1 MYRFRVGQSSASI
14 TKRVNLK
21 KSRSPLLSNSNS
33 VRYEKMSAQTVGGV
47 PVLILKEGTGRS
59 TGKEAQRNN
68 ITAAKVVAETVRTTL
83 GPRGMDKMLVSTI
96 GDVTITNDG
105 ATIMKE
111 LDVQHPAAKMLVE
124 VSKTQ
129 DDEVGDG
136 TTTAVLLSGELL
148 ERAEKLLDKDV
159 HPTVIVDGYKKAAE
173 KAIEILDKLSMPV
186 AEKDDA
192 TLRHVAMTSMYSKG
206 IVVAKEHFADIA
218 VKAVKQVSEKVD
230 GKIKADIDL
239 VKIVKKHGKGLEET
253 ELVRGIVIDKEI
265 SHAQMPKRIEA
276 AKIALLNA
284 KLENEKTEFD
294 AKININNPDQ
304 MHLFI
309 EEEEKMLKD
318 MVSQIEKTGANV
330 LFSEKGIDDVA
341 LHFLSKAGIAA
352 IKNVSSGDL
361 EKLSKAT
368 GGRIVSSVKELTKD
382 ALGEA
387 KLIEEVKIG
396 DDKLVYVRD
405 AKNPKAVTI
414 VVRGGT
420 EHVVDEADRSLHD
433 ALCVVRNALED
444 GKILAGGGAPE
455 AELSKRLRDYAV
467 KVGGR
472 EQLAIEA
479 FAESLEIVPTTLAEN
494 AGLDPI
500 DVLVELRSKHER
512 AGSPWFGI
520 DVYTGKTA
528 DMWKLNIVEP
538 LRVKKQVVRSATEAV
553 TMLLRVDDVIAS
565 KGVDKGAGGG
575 KDFKPPGGDEEF

>member
-1 MYRFRVGQSSASI
+1 M
-14 TKRVNLK
+14 L
-21 KSRSPLLSNSNS
+21 
-33 VRYEKMSAQTVGGV
+33 AQGAGGV
-47 PVLILKEGTGRS
+47 PVIILKEGTGRT

-68 ITAAKVVAETVRTTL
+68 ITAAKIVAETVRTTL

-129 DDEVGDG
+129 DNEVGDG

-173 KAIEILDKLSMPV
+173 KAMEFLDKMSLPV

-206 IVVAKEHFADIA
+206 IVVAKEKFADIA
-218 VKAVKQVSEKVD
+218 VKAVKQVAEKID
-230 GKIKADIDL
+230 GKVKADIDL
-239 VKIVKKHGKGLEET
+239 IKILKKHGKGLEET
-253 ELVRGIVIDKEI
+253 ELVKGIVVDKEFA
-265 SHAQMPKRIEA
+265 HAQMPKTVQT

-284 KLENEKTEFD
+284 KLEIEKTEFD
-294 AKININNPDQ
+294 AKININSPDQ
-304 MHLFI
+304 MQLFI
-309 EEEEKMLKD
+309 EEEEKMLSD
-318 MVSQIEKTGANV
+318 MVSQVEKTGANL

-341 LHFLSKAGIAA
+341 LHFLAKKGIAA
-352 IKNVSSGDL
+352 VKNVSSGDM

-368 GGRIVSSVKELTKD
+368 GGRIVANVKELTKD
-382 ALGEA
+382 GLGEA
-387 KLIEEVKIG
+387 KLVEEVKIG
-396 DDKLVYVRD
+396 DDKLIYVRD

-420 EHVVDEADRSLHD
+420 EHVVDEAERSLHD

-455 AELSKRLRDYAV
+455 AELAKRLREYAV

-479 FAESLEIVPTTLAEN
+479 FAEALEAVPTTLAEN

-500 DVLVELRSKHER
+500 DILVELRSKHER
-512 AGSPWFGI
+512 QGNPWFGV
-520 DVYTGKTA
+520 DVYSGEIK
-528 DMWKLNIVEP
+528 DMKKLNVLDP
-538 LRVKKQVVRSATEAV
+538 LRVKQQVVKSASEAAS
-553 TMLLRVDDVIAS
+553 MILRIDDVIAS
-565 KGVDKGAGGG
+565 KGVEKGPGGG
-575 KDFKPPGGDEEF
+575 KDFPKPGGGDEDF

>member
-33 VRYEKMSAQTVGGV
+33 VRYERMSAQGTQGV

-59 TGKEAQRNN
+59 TRKEAQRNN
-68 ITAAKVVAETVRTTL
+68 ITAAKDVAETVRSPV
-83 GPRGMDKMLVSTI
+83 GPRGMDKMVVSTI

-173 KAIEILDKLSMPV
+173 KAIEILDKLSFPV
-186 AEKDDA
+186 TDKDDA

-239 VKIVKKHGKGLEET
+239 IKIVKKHGKGLEET

-265 SHAQMPKRIEA
+265 SHAQMPKKIEL

-309 EEEEKMLKD
+309 EEEEKMLRD

-368 GGRIVSSVKELTKD
+368 GGRIVSSVKGLTKD
-382 ALGEA
+382 TLGEA

-414 VVRGGT
+414 VIRGGT

-455 AELSKRLRDYAV
+455 AELAKRLRDYAV

-479 FAESLEIVPTTLAEN
+479 FAEALEAVPTTLPEN
-494 AGLDPI
+494 AAPDPTDILD
-500 DVLVELRSKHER
+500 ELR
-512 AGSPWFGI
+512 
-520 DVYTGKTA
+520 T
-528 DMWKLNIVEP
+528 N
-538 LRVKKQVVRSATEAV
+538 
-553 TMLLRVDDVIAS
+553 
-565 KGVDKGAGGG
+565 
-575 KDFKPPGGDEEF
+575 

>member
-1 MYRFRVGQSSASI
+1 
-14 TKRVNLK
+14 
-21 KSRSPLLSNSNS
+21 
-33 VRYEKMSAQTVGGV
+33 MSAQTIGGT

-68 ITAAKVVAETVRTTL
+68 ITAAKIIAETVRTTL

-129 DDEVGDG
+129 DNEVGDG
-136 TTTAVLLSGELL
+136 TTTAVILSGELL
-148 ERAEKLLDKDV
+148 EKAEKLLDKDV

-173 KAIEILDKLSMPV
+173 KAIEILDKLSIPIS
-186 AEKDDA
+186 EKDDVILRQVA
-192 TLRHVAMTSMYSKG
+192 TTSMYSKG
-206 IVVAKEHFADIA
+206 IAVAKEHFADIA
-218 VKAVKQVSEKVD
+218 VKAVKQIAEKSD
-230 GKIKADIDL
+230 GKLRADIDL
-239 VKIVKKHGKGLEET
+239 IKILKKHGKSLEET
-253 ELVRGIVIDKEI
+253 ELVKGIVIDKELA
-265 SHAQMPKRIEA
+265 HAQMPKTITGAR
-276 AKIALLNA
+276 IALLNA
-284 KLENEKTEFD
+284 KLEVEKTEFD

-309 EEEEKMLKD
+309 EEEKMLVD
-318 MVSQIEKTGANV
+318 MVNQIEKTGANIV
-330 LFSEKGIDDVA
+330 FSEKGIDDVA
-341 LHFLSKAGIAA
+341 LHYLVKKGIGAV
-352 IKNVSSGDL
+352 KNVSSGDL

-368 GGRIVSSVKELTKD
+368 GARVVASVKDLAKD
-382 ALGEA
+382 SLGEA

-396 DDKLVYVRD
+396 DDKLLYVRD

-414 VVRGGT
+414 VIRGGT

-444 GKILAGGGAPE
+444 GKIVAGGGAPE
-455 AELSKRLRDYAV
+455 EELAKRLREYAV

-479 FAESLEIVPTTLAEN
+479 FAESLEAVPTTLAEN
-494 AGLDPI
+494 AGFDPI

-512 AGSPWFGI
+512 AGSPWFGV
-520 DVYTGKTA
+520 DVYSGEIR
-528 DMWKLNIVEP
+528 DMKKLNVLEP
-538 LRVKKQVVRSATEAV
+538 LRVKQQVVKSASEAAS
-553 TMLLRVDDVIAS
+553 MILRIDDVIAS
-565 KGVDKGAGGG
+565 KGIEKGPGG
-575 KDFKPPGGDEEF
+575 KDKDFPKPGGDEDF

>member
-1 MYRFRVGQSSASI
+1 
-14 TKRVNLK
+14 
-21 KSRSPLLSNSNS
+21 
-33 VRYEKMSAQTVGGV
+33 MSAQGYGGV
-47 PVLILKEGTGRS
+47 PVLILKEGTGRT
-59 TGKEAQRNN
+59 TGKDAQRNN

-129 DDEVGDG
+129 DNEVGDG

-148 ERAEKLLDKDV
+148 ERAEKLLDRDV

-173 KAIEILDKLSMPV
+173 KAMEILDKMSLPV
-186 AEKDDA
+186 SEKDDV
-192 TLRHVAMTSMYSKG
+192 TLRQVAMTSMYSKG
-206 IVVAKEHFADIA
+206 IVVAKEKFADIA
-218 VKAVKQVSEKVD
+218 VKAVKQVAEKVD

-239 VKIVKKHGKGLEET
+239 IKILKKHGKGLEET
-253 ELVRGIVIDKEI
+253 ELVKGIVVDKEFA
-265 SHAQMPKRIEA
+265 HAQMPKTVPS

-284 KLENEKTEFD
+284 KLEIEKTEFD
-294 AKININNPDQ
+294 AKINISSPEQ
-304 MHLFI
+304 MQLFI
-309 EEEEKMLKD
+309 EEEEKMLSD
-318 MVSQIEKTGANV
+318 MVSQVEKTGANL
-330 LFSEKGIDDVA
+330 LFTEKGIDDVA
-341 LHFLSKAGIAA
+341 LHFLAKKGIAA
-352 IKNVSSGDL
+352 VKNVSSGDM

-368 GGRIVSSVKELTKD
+368 GGRIAASVKELTKD
-382 ALGEA
+382 SLGEA
-387 KLIEEVKIG
+387 KLVEEVKIG

-414 VVRGGT
+414 VIRGGT

-455 AELSKRLRDYAV
+455 AELAKRLREYAV

-479 FAESLEIVPTTLAEN
+479 FAEALEAVPTTLAEN

-500 DVLVELRSKHER
+500 DILVELRSKHER
-512 AGSPWFGI
+512 QGNPWFGV
-520 DVYTGKTA
+520 DVYSGEIK
-528 DMWKLNIVEP
+528 DMKKLNVFDP
-538 LRVKKQVVRSATEAV
+538 LRVKQQVVKSASEAAS
-553 TMLLRVDDVIAS
+553 MILRIDDVIAS
-565 KGVDKGAGGG
+565 KGVEKGPGGG
-575 KDFKPPGGDEEF
+575 KDFPKPGGGDEDY

>member
-1 MYRFRVGQSSASI
+1 
-14 TKRVNLK
+14 
-21 KSRSPLLSNSNS
+21 
-33 VRYEKMSAQTVGGV
+33 MSAQGSQGV

-68 ITAAKVVAETVRTTL
+68 ITAAKVVAETVRSTL
-83 GPRGMDKMLVSTI
+83 GPRGMDKMLVSSI

-129 DDEVGDG
+129 DNEVGDG

-148 ERAEKLLDKDV
+148 EKAEKLLDKDV

-173 KAIEILDKLSMPV
+173 KAIEILDKLSIPI
-186 AEKDDA
+186 AEKDDVI
-192 TLRHVAMTSMYSKG
+192 LRQVAITSMYSKG
-206 IVVAKEHFADIA
+206 IAVAKEHFADIA
-218 VKAVKQVSEKVD
+218 VKAVKQVAEKTN
-230 GKIKADIDL
+230 GKIRADIDQI
-239 VKIVKKHGKGLEET
+239 KILKKHGKSLEET
-253 ELVRGIVIDKEI
+253 ELVKGLVIDKELA
-265 SHAQMPKRIEA
+265 HAQMPKTIAGAR
-276 AKIALLNA
+276 IALLNA
-284 KLENEKTEFD
+284 KIEVEKTEFD

-309 EEEEKMLKD
+309 EEEEKMLVD
-318 MVSQIEKTGANV
+318 MVSQIEKTGANIV
-330 LFSEKGIDDVA
+330 FSEKGIDDVA
-341 LHFLSKAGIAA
+341 LHYLAKKGIGAV
-352 IKNVSSGDL
+352 KNVSSGDI

-368 GGRIVSSVKELTKD
+368 GARIVASVKDLAKD

-387 KLIEEVKIG
+387 KSIEEVKIG
-396 DDKLVYVRD
+396 DDKLLYIRD

-414 VVRGGT
+414 VIRGGT

-444 GKILAGGGAPE
+444 GKIVAGGGAPE
-455 AELSKRLRDYAV
+455 AELAKRLREYAV

-479 FAESLEIVPTTLAEN
+479 FAESLEAVPTTLAEN
-494 AGLDPI
+494 AGFDPI

-512 AGSPWFGI
+512 AGNPWFGI
-520 DVYTGKTA
+520 DVFTGDVK
-528 DMWKLNIVEP
+528 DMRKLNVLEP
-538 LRVKKQVVRSATEAV
+538 LRVKQQVIKSASEAAS
-553 TMLLRVDDVIAS
+553 MILRIDDVIAS

-575 KDFKPPGGDEEF
+575 GKDFKPPGGDEDF

>member
-1 MYRFRVGQSSASI
+1 
-14 TKRVNLK
+14 
-21 KSRSPLLSNSNS
+21 
-33 VRYEKMSAQTVGGV
+33 MSAQTIGGT

-68 ITAAKVVAETVRTTL
+68 ITAAKIIAETVRTTL

-124 VSKTQ
+124 VS
-129 DDEVGDG
+129 
-136 TTTAVLLSGELL
+136 
-148 ERAEKLLDKDV
+148 
-159 HPTVIVDGYKKAAE
+159 KKAAE

-265 SHAQMPKRIEA
+265 SHAQMPKKIEI

-330 LFSEKGIDDVA
+330 VFSEKGMDDVA
-341 LHFLSKAGIAA
+341 LHLLSKAGIAA
-352 IKNVSSGDL
+352 IKKVSSGDL

-405 AKNPKAVTI
+405 AKNPTAVTI

-433 ALCVVRNALED
+433 ALSVVRNALED

-455 AELSKRLRDYAV
+455 AELAKRLREYAV

-479 FAESLEIVPTTLAEN
+479 FAEAMEAVPTTLAEN

-500 DVLVELRSKHER
+500 DILVELRSKHES
-512 AGSPWFGI
+512 ATNPWFGV
-520 DVYTGKTA
+520 DVYSGEIK
-528 DMWKLNIVEP
+528 DMKKLNVLEP
-538 LRVKKQVVRSATEAV
+538 LRVKQQVVSTASEAAS
-553 TMLLRVDDVIAS
+553 MILRIDDVIAS
-565 KGVDKGAGGG
+565 KGVDKGSPGGG
-575 KDFKPPGGDEEF
+575 KDSPMPGGDDEY